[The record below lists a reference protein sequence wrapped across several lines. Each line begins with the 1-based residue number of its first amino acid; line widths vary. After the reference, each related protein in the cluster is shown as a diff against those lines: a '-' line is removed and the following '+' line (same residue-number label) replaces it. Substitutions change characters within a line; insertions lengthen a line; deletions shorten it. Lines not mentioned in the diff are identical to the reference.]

1 MVNVD
6 TTSLEAQLRLA
17 EEAENQVQKLE
28 SLASDAPRLRD
39 ELAKTK
45 HHNERNLARD

>member
-28 SLASDAPRLRD
+28 SLASDAPRPVSYTHLT
-39 ELAKTK
+39 LPTICSV
-45 HHNERNLARD
+45 